1 MTSIGAHLVL
11 RNNEKGLNSNVL
23 ALIPSNFPTAPTAK
37 LRRTREM
44 AVFCG
49 TALRVKARD
58 VEF

>member
-1 MTSIGAHLVL
+1 MRKVF
-11 RNNEKGLNSNVL
+11 GLNSNVL

-37 LRRTREM
+37 LKRTGEM

-58 VEF
+58 VEFQTTAANVWY